1 MNREEEIRQ
10 AANALFKDSEYPVPN
25 IYSFMKGA
33 EWADKFPKPA
43 WVSMSESQPAYE
55 EAVLVA
61 VVHTDFKMMSYEV
74 MRYNPLKYSAKDS
87 SNIFWLQIPGFPDEL
102 VRRLF

>member
-10 AANALFKDSEYPVPN
+10 AANTLFKDSEYPVPN

-43 WVSMSESQPAYE
+43 WVSMAESQPANE

-61 VVHTDFKMMSYEV
+61 VVHSDFKVMSYEV
-74 MRYNPLKYSAKDS
+74 ILYNPLKYPAKDD
-87 SNIFWLQIPGFPDEL
+87 NIFWMPIPELPDEL